1 MELPEKI
8 AGLDARKVR
17 EMFKAMMAT
26 ETKIE
31 WNDGAPSIEL
41 RRVTP
46 ELVETSLDV
55 PKAEALRIL
64 ADARGEGNAGVSAA
78 CVRSARTS
86 LTADRLHDGC
96 GDERLFIVDKLAA

>member
-46 ELVETSLDV
+46 ELVETNV
-55 PKAEALRIL
+55 ARRAEG
-64 ADARGEGNAGVSAA
+64 RGASYPGG
-78 CVRSARTS
+78 RP
-86 LTADRLHDGC
+86 G
-96 GDERLFIVDKLAA
+96 